1 VVSDWPRWEP
11 PVPLPLPVDEST
23 AARLDSPVA
32 GDRSLRVVT
41 LTTTELLPIGRF
53 ARLTGLSI
61 KALRHYAE
69 IGLLE
74 PAHVDDA
81 TGYRYYAL
89 AQARRADAV
98 RRLRELELPLEAVR
112 EALDDGRLGEV
123 LAAHRGRLQG
133 RIGELLRT
141 LGELDRLIDE
151 EEELVPDERMMVR
164 FELSVQDLPEERLL
178 VVRDRVPTEELPTV
192 IPRAIERVGTYL
204 RELGVEPSGP
214 PVCIC
219 PFPDEEGL
227 VSTAT
232 GWPTLDAPAR
242 APVAELILPATR
254 ALVMKHVGPYD
265 LLRRSY
271 RLMEE
276 VIADQELGTTADPRE
291 VYVSD
296 PKEVASP
303 AELETLIVWPIRPDD
318 KLDPPRDYFKRR
330 VEID

>member
-1 VVSDWPRWEP
+1 
-11 PVPLPLPVDEST
+11 
-23 AARLDSPVA
+23 
-32 GDRSLRVVT
+32 VT

-74 PAHVDDA
+74 PDHVDEA
-81 TGYRYYAL
+81 SGYRYYAL

-112 EALDDGRLGEV
+112 EALDEGRLLEV
-123 LAAHRGRLQG
+123 LTAHRGRLQG
-133 RIGELLRT
+133 RIADLLGTLREL
-141 LGELDRLIDE
+141 GRLIDG

-178 VVRDRVPTEELPTV
+178 VVRDRVPTEELPTA
-192 IPRAIERVGTYL
+192 IPRAIEGVGAYL
-204 RELGVEPSGP
+204 RGLDAEPSGP

-219 PFPDEEGL
+219 PFPDEDGL
-227 VSTAT
+227 VSTST
-232 GWPTLDAPAR
+232 GWPTDAPAG
-242 APVAELILPATR
+242 APTEEVILPATR

-276 VIADQELGTTADPRE
+276 LIADQELGTTGDPRE
-291 VYVSD
+291 VYVGD
-296 PKEVASP
+296 PTEVASP